1 MLKDYKE
8 EAESALKR
16 FMVTNEEIVED
27 SETQESEKEEQK
39 IYIAVLRLVVG
50 KLRKHLKGR
59 RHEKSLDEEES
70 LTMSNREKW
79 QAKTSRRRKCQR
91 KRT

>member
-8 EAESALKR
+8 VAESALKR

-50 KLRKHLKGR
+50 KLRKLLKG
-59 RHEKSLDEEES
+59 K
-70 LTMSNREKW
+70 
-79 QAKTSRRRKCQR
+79 
-91 KRT
+91 